1 MDEIDGLEAQIEA
14 LELTLG
20 DTGAVVAGFDGE
32 LQQMRA
38 SLAATG
44 TDVAALDKGISRG
57 LRKAFDGLVFDGENL
72 SDALKTLAQSMIDAT
87 YRAALKPVTDQV
99 GGLISSAVGGLVG
112 SILPFADG
120 ASFSQGRVRPFASGG
135 VVTGP
140 VTFPMRGGMG
150 LMGEAGPEAIMPLAG
165 GGGWQA
171 GRAVGR
177 WRAGQCSYEHL
188 NAGCGRVPPLARAD
202 RDTDEPRL
210 GPCAAQPIGGDHG
223 ISRGSFSRQPELWLG
238 RGA

>member
-1 MDEIDGLEAQIEA
+1 MDEIGGLEAQIEA

-112 SILPFADG
+112 GLLPFADG

-140 VTFPMRGGMG
+140 VTFPMRGGTG
-150 LMGEAGPEAIMPLAG
+150 LMGEAGPEAIMPLARGADGKLGVRSAG
-165 GGGWQA
+165 GAPVNVIMNISTPDAEGFRRSQGQIA
-171 GRAVGR
+171 TQMSRALGRAQR
-177 WRAGQCSYEHL
+177 NR
-188 NAGCGRVPPLARAD
+188 
-202 RDTDEPRL
+202 
-210 GPCAAQPIGGDHG
+210 
-223 ISRGSFSRQPELWLG
+223 
-238 RGA
+238 

>member
-72 SDALKTLAQSMIDAT
+72 SEALKTLAQSMIDAT

-112 SILPFADG
+112 GILPFADG

-135 VVTGP
+135 VVSGP

-150 LMGEAGPEAIMPLAG
+150 LMGEAGPEAIMPLARGADGKLGVRSTG
-165 GGGWQA
+165 GAPVNVVMNISTPDVGGFRRSQGQIA
-171 GRAVGR
+171 TQMSRALGRAQR
-177 WRAGQCSYEHL
+177 NR
-188 NAGCGRVPPLARAD
+188 
-202 RDTDEPRL
+202 
-210 GPCAAQPIGGDHG
+210 
-223 ISRGSFSRQPELWLG
+223 
-238 RGA
+238 